1 MVDKAG
7 HYWSLEGYTR
17 TVIRTTVARTY
28 NDLRIQSMKD
38 FDSVLATMSSH
49 PASRPACA
57 PIQGKIVNIVPRESP
72 DAILNI
78 LAFMITV
85 MVNQVYALK

>member
-7 HYWSLEGYTR
+7 HNWSLEGYTR
-17 TVIRTTVARTY
+17 TVIRTTAARTY

-49 PASRPACA
+49 PASRPTCA

-78 LAFMITV
+78 PAFMV
-85 MVNQVYALK
+85 MVNQGDDLE